1 MSTAYVLTTVVAAVF
16 VGYSAWAVLT
26 RANWVVKALSDYGVP
41 RAWGPWLG
49 TAKALGAVGLLVGL
63 FVPLIGEA
71 AEVGL
76 IVYFTG
82 AVITV
87 IHARWYSHIP
97 YPLVYVAPVV
107 ASTALRIMR

>member
-1 MSTAYVLTTVVAAVF
+1 MSTAYVVTTVVAAVF
-16 VGYSAWAVLT
+16 VGYSAWAALSH
-26 RANWVVKALSDYGVP
+26 ANWVVKALSDYGVP
-41 RAWGPWLG
+41 HAWGPWLG
-49 TAKALGAVGLLVGL
+49 TAKAAGALGLLVGL
-63 FVPLIGEA
+63 FVPLVGVA

-87 IHARWYSHIP
+87 IHARWYSHVP

-107 ASTALRIMR
+107 ASTALRIMH